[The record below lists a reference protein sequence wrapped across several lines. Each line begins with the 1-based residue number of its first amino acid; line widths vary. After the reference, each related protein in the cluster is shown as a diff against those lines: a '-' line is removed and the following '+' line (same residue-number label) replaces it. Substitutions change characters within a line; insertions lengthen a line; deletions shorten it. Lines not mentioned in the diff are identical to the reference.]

1 MDNELLEAL
10 LSVQPGKGITG
21 PNEHWR
27 KLFNYY
33 NSNKSF
39 GSPHLS
45 MSCQPC
51 YDKVYELCRK
61 ELLKQVVIS
70 MKPTYNPNNG
80 MESEASIA

>member
-1 MDNELLEAL
+1 MDNELLRAL
-10 LSVQPGKGITG
+10 LSVQPGRMGTY

-33 NSNKSF
+33 NANKSF

-51 YDKVYELCRK
+51 YDKVYELCRQVLLK
-61 ELLKQVVIS
+61 ELETV
-70 MKPTYNPNNG
+70 N
-80 MESEASIA
+80 A